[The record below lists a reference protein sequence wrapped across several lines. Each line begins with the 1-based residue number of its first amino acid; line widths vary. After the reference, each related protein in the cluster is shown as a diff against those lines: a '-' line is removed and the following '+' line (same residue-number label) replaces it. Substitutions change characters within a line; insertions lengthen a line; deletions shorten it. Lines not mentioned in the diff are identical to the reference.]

1 MENNV
6 NTTFTT
12 KELIALDLMKE
23 KVQEIKKRPLGS
35 LKIEKNYM
43 LDGDDSDEL
52 FNSIKIPTQKEREKK
67 CFQK

>member
-12 KELIALDLMKE
+12 KELIALDLMKD
-23 KVQEIKKRPLGS
+23 KVQEIKKRPIGS
-35 LKIEKNYM
+35 LKIEKNYI
-43 LDGDDSDEL
+43 LDGDDSNEL
-52 FNSIKIPTQKEREKK
+52 FNSIKIPTQKEKGEE